1 MVRTK
6 LNRFTSM
13 LLSIIMILS
22 SFSVLTAIK
31 ADAAENGVKVDM
43 TETNIKWAKTVTFY
57 EPYSKQNWTYWQGQI
72 RHTLR
77 IRSTGKVAYCV
88 QPGTYMYDFVLEE
101 TPTLS
106 TGQANA

>member
-88 QPGTYMYDFVLEE
+88 QPGTYMYDFVLGE